1 LRAPSSPLR
10 GEQPPAQAARAG
22 GIGLLRNL
30 PGRPPRRADRAAG
43 PPVLRRLP
51 VPPGVQVA
59 AAAPAAA
66 VPRVRARIARTRAWT
81 VRRGGSARG
90 SARGGRIRR
99 GFRPRRA
106 RRPTLHRLTV
116 ATAPR
121 ASRAEKERV
130 VRDFVRLCEIE
141 SPSGRERA
149 VADAVADELRQIG
162 LQPTEDGTGA
172 EIESDAG
179 NVLARVP

>member
-1 LRAPSSPLR
+1 M
-10 GEQPPAQAARAG
+10 
-22 GIGLLRNL
+22 
-30 PGRPPRRADRAAG
+30 
-43 PPVLRRLP
+43 
-51 VPPGVQVA
+51 
-59 AAAPAAA
+59 
-66 VPRVRARIARTRAWT
+66 
-81 VRRGGSARG
+81 
-90 SARGGRIRR
+90 
-99 GFRPRRA
+99 
-106 RRPTLHRLTV
+106 TV

-179 NVLARVP
+179 NVLARVPGPAGSRTILLCAHLDTVPLAGPVEVTDDDRGVCSTP